1 MYNTFGCMGV
11 EFTVL
16 LVVWV
21 PNVQYFWRYWCSSP
35 HFLIILTHAGYLSH
49 LQAAI
54 LLSCSHAQSR
64 VVDEDVA
71 STFYSLSTT
80 TVYEPL

>member
-1 MYNTFGCMGV
+1 M
-11 EFTVL
+11 
-16 LVVWV
+16 
-21 PNVQYFWRYWCSSP
+21 PNVQYFWWYGCRIYST
-35 HFLIILTHAGYLSH
+35 FGGMGAERTVLLEV
-49 LQAAI
+49 AI

-64 VVDEDVA
+64 VVDEDVDVA